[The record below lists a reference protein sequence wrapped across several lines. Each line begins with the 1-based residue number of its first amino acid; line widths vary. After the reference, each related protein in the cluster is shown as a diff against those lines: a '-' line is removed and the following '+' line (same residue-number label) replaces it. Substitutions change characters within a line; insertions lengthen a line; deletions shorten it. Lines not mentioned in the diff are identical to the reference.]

1 MKTQLDKDIKNIR
14 VGLNWTSGRE
24 YSFDL
29 DLSAFLLDEKDLARS
44 DEDFV
49 FYNNHASVN
58 EALLFSGDD
67 RSGMVDGTNESIFV
81 DLSKI
86 PESIRKAVFCVTFDD
101 AGEDYIFGEAESIVL
116 SASAVADSFDKGENP
131 FCSVDLAKHCPQSSA
146 MAVLELTRCHDG
158 WEYAVIC
165 DSADFGL
172 LELCS
177 RYGLAAEV

>member
-1 MKTQLDKDIKNIR
+1 MKTQLDKDIKKIR
-14 VGLNWTSGRE
+14 VGLNWTSGRK

-29 DLSAFLLDEKDLARS
+29 DLSAFLLDEKGLARG

-49 FYNNHASVN
+49 FYNNPVSVD
-58 EALLFSGDD
+58 EALVLSGDD
-67 RSGMVDGTNESIFV
+67 RSGMVDGTNESILA
-81 DLSKI
+81 DLDKI
-86 PESIRKAVFCVTFDD
+86 PDNIRKAVFCVTFDD
-101 AGEDYIFGEAESIVL
+101 TDEEHIFGEAESIVL
-116 SASAVADSFDKGENP
+116 SASGVTDQFDKGESA

-146 MAVLELTRCHDG
+146 MAVLEVSRSEDG
-158 WEYAVIC
+158 WEYDIIC